1 MVEEVRPLT
10 LFRCENQ
17 GFRGSGN
24 NIALQLPV
32 VSVVDHRVLALHFNH
47 THMTLRKFEHCIRT
61 LGMSFHLLAC
71 TGHFQCVTA
80 GLSHFGSDVKGQRAP
95 CICNRLHL
103 CIFSGTGAFTDPCT
117 LP

>member
-47 THMTLRKFEHCIRT
+47 THMTSMTSET
-61 LGMSFHLLAC
+61 AAPPAAVDLGVVTWRSHLQLNC
-71 TGHFQCVTA
+71 
-80 GLSHFGSDVKGQRAP
+80 
-95 CICNRLHL
+95 
-103 CIFSGTGAFTDPCT
+103 
-117 LP
+117 